1 MQISQLDSKF
11 TFLLELPSSIITDIS
26 LIKLA
31 RV

>member
-26 LIKLA
+26 LKLA